1 MKKLCNILP
10 WAALLVIALTLS
22 ITLAAL
28 RQAWHN
34 KTLEK
39 VDVRLIAQ
47 KKLRS
52 RVKCTLN
59 INKNNI
65 AELIARKKAELKK

>member
-1 MKKLCNILP
+1 MKKLRNILP
-10 WAALLVIALTLS
+10 WAVLLLLALTVS
-22 ITLAAL
+22 VTLAAL
-28 RQAWHN
+28 RQASHN
-34 KTLEK
+34 KALEK

-47 KKLRS
+47 KKLKT

-65 AELIARKKAELKK
+65 AALIARKKAELKK